1 MTFETLMASIR
12 GELARSSKPADVRA
26 FLTAYSPRDVE
37 AGQLLIQAFDARL
50 LRGRLC
56 TNLADFDGHM
66 IAQGI
71 G

>member
-1 MTFETLMASIR
+1 MTLETLMASVR
-12 GELARSSKPADVRA
+12 GELARPSKPIDVRA
-26 FLTAYSPRDVE
+26 FLAAYSPREVE

-56 TNLADFDGHM
+56 TNLVDFDGN
-66 IAQGI
+66 ITVQGT